1 MFEDKVDALVE
12 RVTKDFD
19 PKAIIIFGSV
29 AKGTATE
36 DSDLDVAVIM
46 DTDLSWTQRVV
57 AVRRALNP
65 SGVSSGPIHYP
76 ACRKN
81 LTDNRTWILSLDF
94 HFFWSKNKKIH
105 CHPETTESTTDG
117 HNTLCP

>member
-12 RVTKDFD
+12 KVTRDFD

-57 AVRRALNP
+57 AVRRALGRFGMAVDLLVFTP
-65 SGVSSGPIHYP
+65 SLSHTPSKTPTSIIFHP
-76 ACRKN
+76 ARFVN
-81 LTDNRTWILSLDF
+81 SVFER
-94 HFFWSKNKKIH
+94 
-105 CHPETTESTTDG
+105 E
-117 HNTLCP
+117 

>member
-1 MFEDKVDALVE
+1 MDVVYISLNKYEVLMFEDKVDALVE

-57 AVRRALNP
+57 AIRRALGRFGMALDLLVFTP
-65 SGVSSGPIHYP
+65 EEVEVE
-76 ACRKN
+76 RKN
-81 LTDNRTWILSLDF
+81 PCTIVSEILSTG
-94 HFFWSKNKKIH
+94 KVVY
-105 CHPETTESTTDG
+105 G
-117 HNTLCP
+117 AA

>member
-12 RVTKDFD
+12 KVTRDFD

-57 AVRRALNP
+57 AVRRALGRFGMAVH
-65 SGVSSGPIHYP
+65 STRRCLRRGCTH
-76 ACRKN
+76 
-81 LTDNRTWILSLDF
+81 LSRR
-94 HFFWSKNKKIH
+94 S
-105 CHPETTESTTDG
+105 
-117 HNTLCP
+117 